1 MRRWDAFTA
10 LCGYLRAAL
19 LDGERSAP
27 RPFSWESLIEIASFH
42 YVTPT
47 VGGCLGDEADVPG
60 DVREYFT
67 AAAAL
72 NGRRNALMQASL
84 ARVTGLLNAID
95 IAPMPLKGAAH
106 LAEGLYPDPSLRLL
120 GDLDVL
126 IPADRATQA
135 QAALKAGGFAGK
147 PSDVVPGPQHHHLPI
162 LHDSETG
169 VGIELHTDVVSQSPD
184 AVISTAWFCESA
196 RPAVFR
202 DRRIL
207 LPDPT
212 RNAGHIIFHSE
223 ILHEN
228 HTLKQ
233 AQLRHLLDLALMQRQ
248 HANAIDWEMLD
259 RRFSA
264 AGFGQVLATY
274 LGYSEELFGRP
285 APKLSHAPRVNAM
298 EDVRRRESRDGFHSQ
313 IELLK
318 ERCDRLVTDLSHM
331 TVSRDHYRTLAENL
345 EYGLEHASAARDDLA
360 TVAEHTRAAYEHV
373 RSEAQRLQ
381 AELIRVAAER
391 NEIADRL
398 GASERK
404 LSALQGSTSWRLT
417 WPLRALV
424 TALRRLTAGSQ

>member
-1 MRRWDAFTA
+1 LTRWDAFTA

-60 DVREYFT
+60 DVREYFA

-84 ARVTGLLNAID
+84 ARVAGMLNAID

-106 LAEGLYPDPSLRLL
+106 LAGSLYPDPSLRLL

-126 IPADRATQA
+126 IPADRAAEA

-147 PSDVVPGPQHHHLPI
+147 PSDIVPGPQHHHLPI
-162 LHDSETG
+162 LHDGETG
-169 VGIELHTDVVSQSPD
+169 VGVELHTDVIDRSPD
-184 AVISTAWFCESA
+184 AAIATGWFCESA

-223 ILHEN
+223 IFHE
-228 HTLKQ
+228 HHSLKKV
-233 AQLRHLLDLALMQRQ
+233 QLRHLLDLALMQRQ
-248 HANAIDWEMLD
+248 HADAIDWEMLD

-264 AGFGQVLATY
+264 AGLGQVLATY
-274 LGYSEELFGRP
+274 LGFSEELFGRP
-285 APKLSHAPRVNAM
+285 APKLSHAPRANAM
-298 EDVRRRESRDGFHSQ
+298 EDMRRAESRDGFHAQ
-313 IELLK
+313 IEIL
-318 ERCDRLVTDLSHM
+318 RATCDRLVTDISHM

-345 EYGLEHASAARDDLA
+345 EYGLQHASSARDDFA
-360 TVAEHTRAAYEHV
+360 TVAERTRAAYEHV
-373 RSEAQRLQ
+373 RSEAQRLE
-381 AELIRVAAER
+381 AKLIRVGAARDETARQLSIMER
-391 NEIADRL
+391 
-398 GASERK
+398 
-404 LSALQGSTSWRLT
+404 STSWRLT

-424 TALRRLTAGSQ
+424 TALRRPTAGRQ